1 MPISPNEFEQTLL
14 SRDISLNPSQKRY
27 LRTTLLSF
35 EKSLRL
41 ITQLLVE
48 DESGIL
54 YSRTSA
60 FSPTEIQTLN
70 NKISSAFEI
79 LQQFTS
85 VLEIEPRPEDP
96 LKTIQAQLSLS
107 WVGLEDC
114 HAKQVRSYGKLNDA
128 TADTIDMGI
137 EQLIQT
143 LLELM
148 QITSGSQLDDPSI
161 PAYFENDDE

>member
-1 MPISPNEFEQTLL
+1 MQTFPNNFEQTPPA
-14 SRDISLNPSQKRY
+14 RDISLNPSQKRY
-27 LRTTLLSF
+27 LRSTLLSF

-41 ITQLLVE
+41 VARLLVE

-54 YSRTSA
+54 YSRTSD
-60 FSPTEIQTLN
+60 FSPADIQTLN

-85 VLEIEPRPEDP
+85 VLEIEPRSEDP
-96 LKTIQAQLSLS
+96 LKTIKAQLSLS

-128 TADTIDMGI
+128 TAVTIDQGI

-143 LLELM
+143 LLELL
-148 QITSGSQLDDPSI
+148 QITSGSQLENPSI
-161 PAYFENDDE
+161 PTYFENDDE

>member
-1 MPISPNEFEQTLL
+1 M
-14 SRDISLNPSQKRY
+14 
-27 LRTTLLSF
+27 RTTLLSF

-41 ITQLLVE
+41 ISRLLVE

-60 FSPTEIQTLN
+60 FSPAEIQTLN
-70 NKISSAFEI
+70 EKIAAAFEV
-79 LQQFTS
+79 LQKFTS
-85 VLEIEPRPEDP
+85 VLEIESRTEDP

-128 TADTIDMGI
+128 TADTIDQGI